1 MLPCGWFAGCGQGI
15 AAIALVT
22 MMALSGCGS
31 GPLPRSEI
39 VTRSPWKT
47 FDEAKAAY
55 DQVTPG
61 VTTMGQFRAAGFDPI
76 SGHNLRVLSYLD
88 VMRHFLTTDAIK
100 TADLD
105 PAVQKCIAARDG
117 CIGYVMALENIQRQ
131 RQGSALSD
139 LFNFNR
145 DTRETGWSFSGLFLM
160 QGGIVTYKLWSGVPR
175 IDRRI
180 QQENPLGPVQEPAT
194 ILRDRVL

>member
-1 MLPCGWFAGCGQGI
+1 MMLPRGWFAGCEGI
-15 AAIALVT
+15 AAIALVAVV
-22 MMALSGCGS
+22 ALSGCGG

-55 DQVTPG
+55 DRVTPG
-61 VTTMGQFRAAGFDPI
+61 LTTMEQFRAAGFDPI

-105 PAVQKCIAARDG
+105 PAVQRCIAARDG
-117 CIGYVMALENIQRQ
+117 CTGYVVALENIQRQ
-131 RQGSALSD
+131 RQGSAMAD

-160 QGGIVTYKLWSGVPR
+160 QGGVVTYKLWSGMPR